1 MTTKRGALLVLEGCD
16 RAGKSTQVQ
25 KLVTELNARGISA
38 EVRRFPDR
46 TTEVGKIID
55 KYLSRVVDLP
65 PETVHLLFSSN
76 RWEKYT
82 EMRKTILSGTTLVV
96 DRYAASGAAYTAA
109 TTGKDLS
116 WCKEPD
122 RGLPK
127 PDLVALLEISDDVQ
141 ASRANWGSERF
152 ERSELQQKVRSSLH
166 QLMDE
171 SWVTVDAN
179 DDIDKVHAKLL
190 ALALSAIEM
199 VKGKPLGELY
209 DSKPL

>member
-1 MTTKRGALLVLEGCD
+1 MTIKRGALLVLEGCD

-25 KLVTELNARGISA
+25 KLVTELTARGISA

-46 TTEVGKIID
+46 TTEVGKMID
-55 KYLSRVVDLP
+55 KYLSHAVELP
-65 PETVHLLFSSN
+65 AETVHLLFSSN
-76 RWEKYT
+76 RWENCT
-82 EMRKTILSGTTLVV
+82 EMKKAILSGTTLIV
-96 DRYAASGAAYTAA
+96 DRYAGSGAAYTAA

-127 PDLVALLEISDDVQ
+127 PDLVALLEVSEDVQ
-141 ASRANWGSERF
+141 ASRAGWGSERF
-152 ERSELQQKVRSSLH
+152 ERIELQQKISSNLH

-171 SWVTVDAN
+171 SWVTVNGN

-190 ALALSAIEM
+190 TLALSTIET
-199 VKGKPLGELY
+199 VKNKPLGELY
-209 DSKPL
+209 NSKPL